1 MVNATPATQPGMR
14 AVAISTWSV
23 VLALLALFAA
33 DPAVAQAWPS
43 KAIHMIV
50 PFPPGNAGDVA
61 ARTLADRLSQR
72 LGQAIVVD
80 NRAGAAGVIG
90 MEAVKKSAAD
100 GYTLLVSSLSPF
112 VVNPLMIREL
122 PYDPIKDYQPIARIG
137 WTGMMLVA
145 NLNFPANTVQELITL
160 AKANPGKHNYAH
172 IGVGTLSQL
181 TMEAFLQ
188 AAGLAVVGVAYKGS
202 AQALIDVIGGQVP
215 IMFDGMTSANV
226 QVKSGKLKA
235 LAVSSPRRS
244 VFAPSVPTLA
254 ESGLPALRDVD
265 VVGWTGMFAPA
276 GTPRDI
282 IARLN
287 AEVNAI
293 VQTQEIKDRY
303 AVQNLEV
310 FPPGSA
316 DDFVA
321 YIRAE
326 TEKWKK
332 VGRDAKMQPQERRS
346 PRISAPNSSG
356 PRVADSAPCCW
367 MKLIISGL
375 SITRTARRRA

>member
-332 VGRDAKMQPQERRS
+332 VGRDAKMQPQ
-346 PRISAPNSSG
+346 
-356 PRVADSAPCCW
+356 
-367 MKLIISGL
+367 
-375 SITRTARRRA
+375 